1 VVQLNKIQLYMVI
14 GITGT
19 LGSGKD
25 TLMELLKNEYNFK
38 HFSVRDYLI
47 EKLEEQGDEINRLTL
62 SRLANRLR
70 ADHHP
75 AYLAE
80 ELFNKAKE
88 AGGHAVIESIRT
100 PGEVDFL
107 KDHSEFILFAVDAD
121 PNLRYERVQKRKSVT
136 DRIDFNT
143 FMSDEQKEM
152 QNEEPHMQ
160 NLATC
165 IRISDYKFRNNVTVE
180 MFYKKVRKTLKSKL
194 NLQQET
200 IA

>member
-1 VVQLNKIQLYMVI
+1 MVI

-47 EKLEEQGDEINRLTL
+47 NILEEQGDEVNRLTL
-62 SRLANRLR
+62 SRLANKLR
-70 ADHHP
+70 ADNHP

-80 ELFNKAKE
+80 QLFIKATNE
-88 AGGHAVIESIRT
+88 GGNVVIESIRT
-100 PGEVDFL
+100 PGEVEFL
-107 KDHSEFILFAVDAD
+107 KDHAEFVLFAVDAD
-121 PNLRYERVQKRKSVT
+121 PNMRYERVQERKSVT

-165 IRISDYKFRNNVTVE
+165 IRISDYKFRNNSTIE
-180 MFYKKVRKTLKSKL
+180 MFYKRVRKTLENKL
-194 NLQQET
+194 KLKQVKT
-200 IA
+200 A

>member
-1 VVQLNKIQLYMVI
+1 MVI

-25 TLMELLKNEYNFK
+25 TLMELLKNEYSFK
-38 HFSVRDYLI
+38 HFSVTDYLMNL
-47 EKLEEQGDEINRLTL
+47 LEEQGEEINRLTL

-70 ADHHP
+70 QDNHP

-80 ELFNKAKE
+80 ELFKKAKE
-88 AGGHAVIESIRT
+88 AGGNVVIESIRT

-121 PNLRYERVQKRKSVT
+121 PNLRYERVQERKSVT

-143 FMSDEQKEM
+143 FISDEQKEM
-152 QNEEPHMQ
+152 QNEEPHKQ
-160 NLATC
+160 NLAMC
-165 IRISDYKFRNNVTVE
+165 IRVSDYKFRNNATIE
-180 MFYKKVRKTLKSKL
+180 MFYKRIRKTLKNKL
-194 NLQQET
+194 QLEKT
-200 IA
+200 EIA

>member
-1 VVQLNKIQLYMVI
+1 MVI

-25 TLMELLKNEYNFK
+25 TLMELLKNEYSFK
-38 HFSVRDYLI
+38 HFSVRDYLMNL
-47 EKLEEQGDEINRLTL
+47 LEEQGEEINRLTL

-70 ADHHP
+70 QDNHP

-80 ELFNKAKE
+80 ELFKKAKE
-88 AGGHAVIESIRT
+88 AGGNVVIESIRT

-121 PNLRYERVQKRKSVT
+121 PNLRYERVQERKSVT

-152 QNEEPHMQ
+152 QNEEPHKQ
-160 NLATC
+160 NLAMC
-165 IRISDYKFRNNVTVE
+165 IRVSDYKFRNNATIE
-180 MFYKKVRKTLKSKL
+180 MFYKRIRKTLKNKL
-194 NLQQET
+194 QLEKT
-200 IA
+200 EIA

>member
-1 VVQLNKIQLYMVI
+1 MVI

-47 EKLEEQGDEINRLTL
+47 NILEEQDEEVNRLTL

-70 ADHHP
+70 AENHP

-80 ELFNKAKE
+80 VLFNKALE
-88 AGGHAVIESIRT
+88 AGGNAVIESIRT
-100 PGEVDFL
+100 PGEVEFL
-107 KDHSEFILFAVDAD
+107 KDHAEFVLFAVDAD
-121 PNLRYERVQKRKSVT
+121 PNLRYERVQNRKSVT

-152 QNEEPHMQ
+152 QNEEPHKQ

-165 IRISDYKFRNNVTVE
+165 IRISDFKFRNNSTIE
-180 MFYKKVRKTLKSKL
+180 MFYKRVRKTLENKL
-194 NLQQET
+194 KLKKE
-200 IA
+200 